1 MFKNLMLVAVA
12 AMAFTACT
20 EENNE
25 VNAVVKKT
33 IINGVATIDND
44 DTRSGFVGSET
55 KENED
60 GTTTTFYKSAWD
72 GNETIKLYINYGAAE
87 TTATVDAEGK
97 FTAEFEGDFAESCT
111 ISACSPAEAWNSE
124 YSFTIPTEQ
133 TPRTNSVDPAAH
145 ILKAQSITVTN
156 GSASFKMQ
164 HEVAYGKMTVNTPA
178 EFVIDHVDIELN
190 GAWYGY
196 DKSLSYTI
204 NADNVENN
212 TFWFATDVIEV
223 SEMTVTAYDA
233 DDKAYTKTV
242 TMNEGKTLKF
252 QYYKVSTFSVSNL
265 VEYEEPAAP
274 AFTSASADGTYGDR
288 YVTFT
293 SQELGTLILNTYNCF
308 QNSIWPA
315 GTYTFGDT
323 SNHIYP
329 GSYSTYNGTSLY
341 SGQVLVSFVNR
352 QYHVE
357 FFNLADN
364 SGNIVLE
371 HATYTGT
378 ISPLQVPDPRQALAT
393 PNANA
398 TVDGKTITISW
409 EAVDNAEGYRVK
421 LYSPY
426 DEYLETIITDTKYV
440 YEAQQWDTNYSFT
453 IMSYASDENE
463 TYKPS
468 EDAYVDAK
476 IGKDPSTLISLSTMS
491 TGASHS
497 YGYGYTFTNDNDTNF
512 TIVFSDWI
520 ATSSSINPGTYNV
533 VSSVSYVNQLN
544 VALDASKTYRFE
556 GVSSKLSSGTISVA
570 KDGETYTIEMSLVL
584 SNGTALDYKYVGSL
598 GGSSSE
604 GGETPDPENPGEG
617 GETPDP
623 ENPGDGGETPDP
635 ENPGD
640 GGETPDP
647 ENPGDGGIP
656 EGYIEIA
663 QCIYYGD
670 LMGAGI
676 ADEFVLLSADGKN
689 KLFFNFNN
697 ATTDPNYIPTGEYT
711 LSRPGATGNTFNMN
725 TTSDT
730 TIINGELYANGVDTN
745 SGSTMSVVSEGKGG
759 VHEIKLTIINNQGTN
774 KFYFKG
780 TIN

>member
-1 MFKNLMLVAVA
+1 MSGVNSKTIAMMKNLFKNLMLVAVA
-12 AMAFTACT
+12 AMAFTACQKDNG
-20 EENNE
+20 ELDAPKRI
-25 VNAVVKKT
+25 VNFTAN
-33 IINGVATIDND
+33 IGGD
-44 DTRSGFVGSET
+44 DTRSGFT
-55 KENED
+55 AKEDNA
-60 GTTTTFYKSAWD
+60 YKSAWD
-72 GNETIKLYINYGAAE
+72 GGETLFVKAE
-87 TTATVDAEGK
+87 NTEKWPTIDAEGK
-97 FTAEFEGDFAESCT
+97 FSVEFSADDQFAT
-111 ISACSPAEAWNSE
+111 FYSPVASWE
-124 YSFTIPTEQ
+124 YNTSYSTYMPVVPATQ
-133 TPRTNSVDPAAH
+133 TPRANSVDPTAH
-145 ILKAQSITVTN
+145 ILQAQNVFISGSENINVT
-156 GSASFKMQ
+156 FE
-164 HEVAYGKMTVNTPA
+164 HVVAYGKMTVNTPA
-178 EFVIDHVDIELN
+178 GFDISKVEINLV
-190 GAWYGY
+190 GAEYGVEK
-196 DKSLSYTI
+196 DLTYTI
-204 NADNVENN
+204 NADKVENN
-212 TFWFATDVIEV
+212 VFWFATETLKV
-223 SEMTVTAYDA
+223 SEMTVTAYGKEGET
-233 DDKAYTKTV
+233 DKIYSKTV
-242 TMNEGKTLKF
+242 TIAEGKLEFT
-252 QYYKVSTFSVSNL
+252 YGRVGSFSVSNL

-274 AFTSASADGTYGDR
+274 AFTSASADGVYGDR

-308 QNSIWPA
+308 QDSMWSE
-315 GTYTFGDT
+315 GTYTFGTT

-341 SGQVLVSFVNR
+341 SGEVLVSFVNR
-352 QYHVE
+352 QYHIE

-426 DEYLETIITDTKYV
+426 DEYFEEIITDTEYV

-468 EDAYVDAK
+468 EDAYVDVK

-533 VSSVSYVNQLN
+533 ATSVAQVNQLY
-544 VALDASKTYRFE
+544 VALDASKTYKFE

-584 SNGTALDYKYVGSL
+584 NNGTALDYKYVGSL
-598 GGSSSE
+598 GGNSSE

-623 ENPGDGGETPDP
+623 ENPGEGGETSEDYT
-635 ENPGD
+635 NWSYSAVLDQGTQIVTLTD
-640 GGETPDP
+640 KSGTGRV
-647 ENPGDGGIP
+647 
-656 EGYIEIA
+656 IEFKLNQVAITKF
-663 QCIYYGD
+663 YGD
-670 LMGAGI
+670 PSKENYFTDVKVDGVAATATAESWFNFYRSGWVYNAEIDMTINGVHYSGI
-676 ADEFVLLSADGKN
+676 AESFDF
-689 KLFFNFNN
+689 
-697 ATTDPNYIPTGEYT
+697 
-711 LSRPGATGNTFNMN
+711 
-725 TTSDT
+725 
-730 TIINGELYANGVDTN
+730 
-745 SGSTMSVVSEGKGG
+745 
-759 VHEIKLTIINNQGTN
+759 
-774 KFYFKG
+774 
-780 TIN
+780 